1 MKLKEAQIQSKNPSL
16 KPTGN
21 ADASKRDGACEMGS
35 EVDVRHGS
43 AADLDGDEVLL
54 RKQQDD
60 AEFQSSFNAML

>member
-1 MKLKEAQIQSKNPSL
+1 M